1 MIKYI
6 IIYLLNLIDYFT
18 TIYCTNLYGI
28 ETEINPLMRSA
39 LSEPWK
45 FAFIK
50 IILFPIFLYWVWKKK
65 HDDTA
70 WMTLGMF
77 IVVVLMNIYT
87 ILTLNML

>member
-6 IIYLLNLIDYFT
+6 IIYLLNLIDYFA

-28 ETEINPLMRSA
+28 EMEINPLMRSA

-50 IILFPIFLYWVWKKK
+50 IILFPIFLYWVYKRK
-65 HDDTA
+65 HEDTA
-70 WMTLGMF
+70 WMMLGMF
-77 IVVVLMNIYT
+77 IVVVIMNIHT